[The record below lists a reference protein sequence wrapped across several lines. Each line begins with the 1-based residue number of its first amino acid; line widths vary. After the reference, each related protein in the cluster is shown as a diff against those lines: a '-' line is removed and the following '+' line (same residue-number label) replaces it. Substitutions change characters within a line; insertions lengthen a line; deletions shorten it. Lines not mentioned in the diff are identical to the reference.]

1 MNYISLKGLAA
12 GGFIVILFLTFLTG
26 RTYCS
31 FLCPLGI
38 GQDINSRIGGRFK
51 KRFRRYG
58 FRKPHTVLR
67 YSLLAITLIVTMVWG
82 IYMITLLDPYSI
94 FGRFMTFFAKPAII
108 ALNNVLSGF
117 LGRFDIYTLSHT
129 PVKPFT
135 LLAYSLPVA
144 FFLLVGAMS
153 FTKGRFYCNTICP
166 VGTLLG
172 LVSKVSVF
180 RINFNKEAC
189 SRCGR
194 CAMRCKSSCIDFL
207 SHDIDNSRCV
217 GCVCPLSRLKFR
229 NFPTRYPPD
238 DWTVLA
244 GTHRPLGAD
253 LEE

>member
-1 MNYISLKGLAA
+1 MKSHHLRTFRIVLSGLIFLCFFLVFVDFRSLIPAKYTNILLFLQFVPSAMNYISLKTLAA
-12 GGFIVILFLTFLTG
+12 GGFIVILLLTFLTG

-94 FGRFMTFFAKPAII
+94 FGRFMTFFARPAVI

-117 LGRFDIYTLSHT
+117 LGKFDIYTLSHT
-129 PVKPFT
+129 PIKPFT

-166 VGTLLG
+166 VGTLSG
-172 LVSKVSVF
+172 PGF
-180 RINFNKEAC
+180 
-189 SRCGR
+189 
-194 CAMRCKSSCIDFL
+194 KSICFQD
-207 SHDIDNSRCV
+207 
-217 GCVCPLSRLKFR
+217 
-229 NFPTRYPPD
+229 
-238 DWTVLA
+238 
-244 GTHRPLGAD
+244 
-253 LEE
+253 